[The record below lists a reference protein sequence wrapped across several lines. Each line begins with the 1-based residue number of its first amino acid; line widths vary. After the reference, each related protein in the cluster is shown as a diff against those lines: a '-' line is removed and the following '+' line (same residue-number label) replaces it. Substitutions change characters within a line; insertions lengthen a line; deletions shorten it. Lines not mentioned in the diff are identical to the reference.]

1 MIAEEVELVEVM
13 ELVDGVADEISVGV
27 PGRGSGGQRCW
38 WRRWWSRMTWWMREY
53 GKEEGAEEWRK
64 TTGVAFGSRVVV
76 GMVRPA
82 ASATQRSIVGVIDP
96 VGVVALVGAR
106 SVNG

>member
-1 MIAEEVELVEVM
+1 
-13 ELVDGVADEISVGV
+13 
-27 PGRGSGGQRCW
+27 
-38 WRRWWSRMTWWMREY
+38 MTWWMREY

-64 TTGVAFGSRVVV
+64 TTGVAFDGRVVV

-82 ASATQRSIVGVIDP
+82 ASATQRRVEGVIDP
-96 VGVVALVGAR
+96 VGVAALVGTR

>member
-1 MIAEEVELVEVM
+1 MN
-13 ELVDGVADEISVGV
+13 
-27 PGRGSGGQRCW
+27 W
-38 WRRWWSRMTWWMREY
+38 WLRES

-82 ASATQRSIVGVIDP
+82 ASATQRSVVGVIAP
-96 VGVVALVGAR
+96 LGVAVLVATRSGDGEGAR
-106 SVNG
+106 AGLERTAKVR